1 MRDHHSNNNNDSKN
15 IINAT
20 MGRENLYNMGCVYIY
35 ATSLV
40 SGIFS
45 GAIKPYSLIYVSIYI
60 CNH

>member
-1 MRDHHSNNNNDSKN
+1 MQQWDGKIYITWDVY
-15 IINAT
+15 I
-20 MGRENLYNMGCVYIY
+20 YIY